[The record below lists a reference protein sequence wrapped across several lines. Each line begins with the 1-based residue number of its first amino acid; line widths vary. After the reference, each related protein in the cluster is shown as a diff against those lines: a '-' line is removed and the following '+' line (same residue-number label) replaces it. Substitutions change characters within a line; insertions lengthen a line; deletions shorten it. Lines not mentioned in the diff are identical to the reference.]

1 MAFNV
6 YEFRSQMQG
15 DGARPNLFEVQ
26 LTFPTA
32 VNPGAA
38 NKKLTFMCKTA
49 SLPGSTIGH
58 VPVFYFG
65 RETKL
70 AGNRTFPEWTLSIL
84 NDEDFAVRNAFEK
97 WMNGINRHVSNV
109 RDLWAGNSL
118 GYSTQGLVKQ
128 YGKTGDILKQYTF
141 EGIFPVDISQ
151 IDLDWGSN
159 DTIEEYSVT
168 LAYQYFTSVAKDN
181 TVIV

>member
-1 MAFNV
+1 MAFSV

-141 EGIFPVDISQ
+141 EGIFPVDVSQ

>member
-6 YEFRSQMQG
+6 SEFRSQMQG

-26 LTFPTA
+26 LIFPTFI
-32 VNPGAA
+32 NPGNA
-38 NKKLTFMCKTA
+38 NKKITFMCKTA

-70 AGNRTFPEWTLSIL
+70 AGNRTFPEWTLSII
-84 NDEDFAVRNAFEK
+84 NDEDFSVRNAFEK
-97 WMNGINRHVSNV
+97 WMNGINRQVSNV
-109 RDLWAGNSL
+109 RDAWAGNSL
-118 GYSTQGLVKQ
+118 GYTTSGTVIQ
-128 YGKTGDILKQYTF
+128 YGKTGDTLKTYVFQ
-141 EGIFPVDISQ
+141 GLFPVDVSQ
-151 IDLDWGSN
+151 IDVDWGSN
-159 DTIEEYSVT
+159 DTIEEFSVT
-168 LAYQYFTSVAKDN
+168 LAYQYFTSTAKDN

>member
-1 MAFNV
+1 MPFNA

-26 LTFPTA
+26 MTFPTFI
-32 VNPGAA
+32 NPGNA
-38 NKKLTFMCKTA
+38 NRKLTFMCKTA
-49 SLPGSTIGH
+49 SMPGSTIGH
-58 VPVFYFG
+58 VPLFYFG
-65 RETKL
+65 REVKL

-97 WMNGINRHVSNV
+97 WMNGMNRHVTNV

-118 GYSTQGLVKQ
+118 GYSSEAFVKQ
-128 YGKTGDILKQYTF
+128 YSKTGVVLKQYTF
-141 EGIFPVDISQ
+141 EGMFPVDLSQ
-151 IDLDWGSN
+151 IDVDWGSN
-159 DTIEEYSVT
+159 DTIEEFSVT
-168 LAYQYFTSVAKDN
+168 LAYQFFTSVAKDN

>member
-1 MAFNV
+1 MPFSV

-26 LTFPTA
+26 MTFPTFI
-32 VNPGAA
+32 NPGNASR
-38 NKKLTFMCKTA
+38 KLTFMCKTA
-49 SLPGSTIGH
+49 SMPGSTIGH

-97 WMNGINRHVSNV
+97 WMNGMNRHVTNV
-109 RDLWAGNSL
+109 RDTWAGNSL
-118 GYSTQGLVKQ
+118 GYSTQAFVKQ
-128 YGKTGDILKQYTF
+128 YSKTGEVLKEYTF
-141 EGIFPVDISQ
+141 EGIFPVDVSQ
-151 IDLDWGSN
+151 IDVDWGSN
-159 DTIEEYSVT
+159 DTIEEFSVT

>member
-6 YEFRSQMQG
+6 GEFRSQMQG

-26 LTFPTA
+26 LSFPT
-32 VNPGAA
+32 NISPGAA
-38 NKKLTFMCKTA
+38 DRKLTFMCKTA

-84 NDEDFAVRNAFEK
+84 NDEDFVVKNAFEK
-97 WMNGINRHVSNV
+97 WMNSMNRHTTNI
-109 RDLWAGNSL
+109 RDTWAGNSI
-118 GYSTQGLVKQ
+118 GYSSTATVKQ
-128 YGKTGDILKQYTF
+128 FSKTGDVLKTYTF
-141 EGIFPVDISQ
+141 VGVFPVDLSQ
-151 IDLDWGSN
+151 IDVDWGSN
-159 DTIEEYSVT
+159 DTIEEFSVT
-168 LAYQYFTSVAKDN
+168 LAYQFWTA
-181 TVIV
+181 TGGGAAIL

>member
-6 YEFRSQMQG
+6 FEFRSQMQG
-15 DGARPNLFEVQ
+15 DGARPNLFDVQ

-32 VNPGAA
+32 INPGNA
-38 NKKLTFMCKTA
+38 NRKLTFMCKTA

-84 NDEDFAVRNAFEK
+84 NDEDFSVRNAFEK

-118 GYSTQGLVKQ
+118 GYSTQAFVKQ
-128 YGKTGDILKQYTF
+128 YSKTGDVLKQYTF
-141 EGIFPVDISQ
+141 EGIFPVDVSQ
-151 IDLDWGSN
+151 IDLDWGAN

-168 LAYQYFTSVAKDN
+168 LAYQYFSSVAKDN

>member
-6 YEFRSQMQG
+6 FEFRSQMQG

-128 YGKTGDILKQYTF
+128 YSKTGDVLKQYTF

-168 LAYQYFTSVAKDN
+168 LAYQYFVSTSKDN

>member
-1 MAFNV
+1 MSFNV

-32 VNPGAA
+32 INPGSASR
-38 NKKLTFMCKTA
+38 KLTFMCKTA

-58 VPVFYFG
+58 IPLFYFG
-65 RETKL
+65 REVKL
-70 AGNRTFPEWTLSIL
+70 AGNRTFPEWTLTIL

-118 GYSTQGLVKQ
+118 GYSTQAVVKQ
-128 YGKTGDILKQYTF
+128 FSKTGETLKQYTF
-141 EGIFPVDISQ
+141 EGIFPVDVSQ
-151 IDLDWGSN
+151 IDVDWGAN

-168 LAYQYFTSVAKDN
+168 MAYQYFTSVAKDN

>member
-1 MAFNV
+1 MPFNV
-6 YEFRSQMQG
+6 FEFRSQMQG

-26 LTFPTA
+26 LTFPTFI
-32 VNPGAA
+32 NPQAA
-38 NKKLTFMCKTA
+38 NRKLTFMCKTA

-84 NDEDFAVRNAFEK
+84 NDEDFSVRNAFEK
-97 WMNGINRHVSNV
+97 WMNGMNRHVSNV

-118 GYSTQGLVKQ
+118 GYSTQAFVKQ
-128 YGKTGDILKQYTF
+128 YAKTGDILKQYTF
-141 EGIFPVDISQ
+141 EGIFPVDVSQ